1 LPAFPQV
8 HSDHHNNNALL
19 QNFIGKPKALI
30 TKLIDV
36 EKTRRI
42 SEGSLFSLRFETS
55 SCTLGVSHPFPQR
68 ARFAKPFPFHQKRV
82 KYVSGNSPE
91 VYE

>member
-30 TKLIDV
+30 TKLTDV
-36 EKTRRI
+36 EKTRNFLK
-42 SEGSLFSLRFETS
+42 GSLFSLRWKLLRAP
-55 SCTLGVSHPFPQR
+55 LGVSHPFPQR

-82 KYVSGNSPE
+82 KYVSGKSPE

>member
-30 TKLIDV
+30 TKLTDV
-36 EKTRRI
+36 EKTRNFLKVRR
-42 SEGSLFSLRFETS
+42 SGCASRLRRAP
-55 SCTLGVSHPFPQR
+55 LGVSHPFPQR

-82 KYVSGNSPE
+82 KYVSGKSPE